1 MSLNTPNALN
11 VSAGKPAVG
20 GAIFVAPLGT
30 SLPTTVSGSLAE
42 GFKAL
47 GYVSDDGLS
56 NNNAPTTNS
65 VKAWGGDTVLT
76 LQTDRPDTFAF
87 TLIEVLNEDVL
98 KTVYGAE
105 NVEVDASGNIS
116 VKATAEELPGYAWV
130 VDMIVRGGRAKRIV
144 IPNGTISDLGEITYK
159 DDEATG
165 YALTITD
172 VPDSTGVY
180 HYEYIQG
187 AEISG

>member
-1 MSLNTPNALN
+1 MSNTPNALN

-30 SLPTTVSGSLAE
+30 SLPTTVSGALAA

-87 TLIEVLNEDVL
+87 TLLEVLNEDVL

-144 IPNGTISDLGEITYK
+144 IPNGTITDLGEITYK

-187 AEISG
+187 AEVSG

>member
-1 MSLNTPNALN
+1 MSLNTPNASN

-30 SLPTTVSGSLAE
+30 TLPTTISGSLAAA
-42 GFKAL
+42 FKAL
-47 GYVSDDGLS
+47 GYVSDDGLT

-87 TLIEVLNEDVL
+87 TLLEVLNEDVL
-98 KTVYGAE
+98 KTVYGSS
-105 NVEVDASGNIS
+105 NVTVDGSGNIS
-116 VKATAEELPGYAWV
+116 VKATADELPGYCWV
-130 VDMIVRGGRAKRIV
+130 IDMLVRDGRAKRIV
-144 IPNGTISDLGEITYK
+144 IPNGTITDLGEIVYK

-180 HYEYIQG
+180 HYEYIQA